1 MNKFFIGNNVE
12 ILKEK
17 IADNSVDL
25 TVTSPPYDDLRTYNG
40 FIFDCE
46 PLLKELYRVT
56 KQGGVVVWVVADKTD
71 KGSESLTSFKQAIMA
86 KEIGFNVYDTM
97 IFAKNNPVPL
107 NHRRYEQEF
116 EYMFIFSKGAPKTFN
131 GLRQPCVT
139 QGEYI
144 RRYRSKGEWQ
154 PSKMAATKKDK
165 LRGNIWY
172 YNVGATSTQDKT
184 GHPAIFPEQLAL
196 DHILT
201 WSNEGDTVLD
211 CFCGS
216 GTVAKMAFINNRNF
230 IGMDISEEYIETM
243 CKPRLMKYGWCE
255 S

>member
-1 MNKFFIGNNVE
+1 M
-12 ILKEK
+12 
-17 IADNSVDL
+17 
-25 TVTSPPYDDLRTYNG
+25 
-40 FIFDCE
+40 
-46 PLLKELYRVT
+46 
-56 KQGGVVVWVVADKTD
+56 VADKTD

-116 EYMFIFSKGAPKTFN
+116 EYMFIFSKGTPKTFN

-139 QGEYI
+139 QGECT

-154 PSKMAATKKDK
+154 PSKKVIAKKDK

-172 YNVGATSTQDKT
+172 YNVGATSTQDRT
-184 GHPAIFPEQLAL
+184 THPAIFPEQLAL

-216 GTVAKMAFINNRNF
+216 GTVPKMAFLNNRNF
-230 IGMDISEEYIETM
+230 IGMDISEEYIEIM
-243 CKPRLMKYGWCE
+243 CKPRLQKYGWRE

>member
-12 ILKEK
+12 IMKEK

-46 PLLKELYRVT
+46 SLLKELYRVT
-56 KQGGVVVWVVADKTD
+56 KQGGVVVWVVADKTH

-116 EYMFIFSKGAPKTFN
+116 EYMFIFSKGLPKTFN
-131 GLRQPCVT
+131 GLRQPCT
-139 QGEYI
+139 THGKRI
-144 RRYRSKGEWQ
+144 SRYRNNDEWK
-154 PSKMAATKKDK
+154 PSKTVVTKKDK

-172 YNVGATSTQDKT
+172 YNVGGSGTQDKT
-184 GHPAIFPEQLAL
+184 GHPAVFPEQLAL

-216 GTVAKMAFINNRNF
+216 GTVPKMAFINNRNF
-230 IGMDISEEYIETM
+230 IGMDISEEYNETM
-243 CKPRLMKYGWCE
+243 CKPRLKKYGWCE

>member
-1 MNKFFIGNNVE
+1 M
-12 ILKEK
+12 KEK

-40 FIFDCE
+40 FVFDCE
-46 PLLKELYRVT
+46 SLLKELYRVT

-116 EYMFIFSKGAPKTFN
+116 EYMFVFSKGIPKTFN
-131 GLRQPCVT
+131 GLRQPCAT
-139 QGEYI
+139 HGK
-144 RRYRSKGEWQ
+144 RTTGRYRSHGEWQ
-154 PSKMAATKKDK
+154 PSKTVVTKKDK
-165 LRGNIWY
+165 LQGNIWY
-172 YNVGATSTQDKT
+172 YDVGAPSTQDKT

-201 WSNEGDTVLD
+201 WSNEGDTILD

-216 GTVAKMAFINNRNF
+216 GTVPKMAFTNNRNF
-230 IGMDISEEYIETM
+230 IGIDISEEYIETM

>member
-1 MNKFFIGNNVE
+1 M
-12 ILKEK
+12 KEK

-40 FIFDCE
+40 FVFDCE
-46 PLLKELYRVT
+46 SLLKELYRVT
-56 KQGGVVVWVVADKTD
+56 KEGGVVVWVVGDKTD

-86 KEIGFNVYDTM
+86 KEIGFNVHDTM
-97 IFAKNNPVPL
+97 IFAKNNPAPL

-139 QGEYI
+139 QGERKVSFI
-144 RRYRSKGEWQ
+144 KGNGERK
-154 PSKMAATKKDK
+154 PSKTVATKKDK

-201 WSNEGDTVLD
+201 WSNEGDIVLD

-216 GTVAKMAFINNRNF
+216 GTVPKMAFINNRNF

-243 CKPRLMKYGWCE
+243 CKPRLKKYGWCE

>member
-40 FIFDCE
+40 FVFDCE
-46 PLLKELYRVT
+46 SLLKELYRVT
-56 KQGGVVVWVVADKTD
+56 KQGGVVVWVVADKTH

-86 KEIGFNVYDTM
+86 KEIGFNVHDTM

-116 EYMFIFSKGAPKTFN
+116 EYMFIFSKGLPKTFN
-131 GLRQPCVT
+131 GLRQPCT
-139 QGEYI
+139 THGKRI
-144 RRYRSKGEWQ
+144 KRYRNNDEWK
-154 PSKMAATKKDK
+154 PSKTVVTKKDK

-184 GHPAIFPEQLAL
+184 GHPAVFPEQLAL

-216 GTVAKMAFINNRNF
+216 GTVPKMAFINNRNF

-243 CKPRLMKYGWCE
+243 CKPRLKKYGWCE